1 MRCRHGGKALRR
13 GLWIA
18 LASSILG
25 LVPGLG
31 EAAGAAPSAYEVDA
45 ALSQLGPRPDGSP
58 AQGRAVELLLAAMR
72 RAGLR
77 DVRAVSLAPSAPGK
91 PGQTA
96 LEGVLS
102 GATDRE
108 IVLSGHFDTVAKSPG
123 ADDDGS
129 GCSVAIAAA
138 ADLART
144 PLGHTVRVV
153 LFNGEEEGLL
163 GSRAWVESLDAG
175 RRDCIL
181 ADLNLEM
188 LGWAGS
194 PGPTLHA
201 LAVRRRT
208 GPAAPGRARPTGAL
222 VLPPGWLVHAV
233 LRSGDAVGWPL
244 AMADPRFPTL
254 MQLVQRSVRVRFG
267 ADSDAFQARG
277 IPAVTVSD
285 SSFLSLDPTYHKA
298 IDVAAR
304 LDPHRMEQ
312 WTAAVAATVRRLDR
326 LAGPPIAE
334 DQYLVLGGRVWLRRD
349 ILMIGF
355 VLWVALVFRGIPG
368 RWRGASAE
376 ERLRQRRRY
385 MPGFVFRILLLF
397 ALFAA
402 PVLSV
407 LLLPAAVL
415 ALAPPRRIGLRLLWA
430 VLGLL
435 PLGVYLF
442 ALVDGVFAGVVST
455 RGGFTG
461 GLPALLLI
469 TGTFA
474 AYAVMIAVRT
484 PPPESSAA
492 SSSPG
497 APGS

>member
-1 MRCRHGGKALRR
+1 MGRRH
-13 GLWIA
+13 
-18 LASSILG
+18 LASWIFG
-25 LVPGLG
+25 LVFALVTCP
-31 EAAGAAPSAYEVDA
+31 AGAAAAAPTAYEIDA
-45 ALSQLGPRPDGSP
+45 GLSQLGPHPDGSP
-58 AQGRAVELLLAAMR
+58 AQAQAVALLLDAMR

-77 DVRAVSLAPSAPGK
+77 DVRAVPLAAAPGK

-96 LEGVLS
+96 LEGFLP
-102 GATDRE
+102 GKTGEE
-108 IVLSGHFDTVAKSPG
+108 IVLSGHYDTVKKSPG

-129 GCSVAIAAA
+129 GCAVAVAAA

-153 LFNGEEEGLL
+153 LFNGEEKGLL
-163 GSRAWVESLDAG
+163 GSRAWVEALDAAHRG
-175 RRDCIL
+175 RIL

-201 LAVRRRT
+201 LPVRAYT
-208 GPAAPGRARPTGAL
+208 GREAPGARAAGPLA
-222 VLPPGWLVHAV
+222 LPPGWLVHAV
-233 LRSGDAVGWPL
+233 LRSGDAVSWPL
-244 AMADPRFPTL
+244 VMADPHLPVL

-277 IPAVTVSD
+277 IPAITVSD

-298 IDVAAR
+298 TDVASR
-304 LDPHRMEQ
+304 LDPHRLEQ

-326 LAGPPIAE
+326 LAGPPVNE

-349 ILMIGF
+349 LLMIGF

-376 ERLRQRRRY
+376 ERLRQGRQY
-385 MPGFVFRILLLF
+385 LPGFVFRLLLLL
-397 ALFAA
+397 ALFTA

-407 LLLPAAVL
+407 LLLPAALL
-415 ALAPPRRIGLRLLWA
+415 ALAPPHRRALRLLWA

-435 PLGVYLF
+435 PLGVYLA
-442 ALVDGVFAGVVST
+442 ALAAGVKEGIVST
-455 RGGFTG
+455 RGGFAG
-461 GLPALLLI
+461 SPAALLLI
-469 TGTFA
+469 AGAFA
-474 AYAVMIAVRT
+474 AYAAMLLAA
-484 PPPESSAA
+484 PPPPAGSAAA
-492 SSSPG
+492 SST
-497 APGS
+497 A

>member
-1 MRCRHGGKALRR
+1 MRSLRGGKAVVR
-13 GLWIA
+13 GLLIA
-18 LASSILG
+18 LALWVLG
-25 LVPGLG
+25 LGPGPS
-31 EAAGAAPSAYEVDA
+31 EAAGAAGAASVAYEVDA
-45 ALSQLGPRPDGSP
+45 GLSQLGPRPDGSP
-58 AQGRAVELLLAAMR
+58 AQGRAAELLLAAMR

-77 DVRAVSLAPSAPGK
+77 DVRAVPLASAPGK
-91 PGQTA
+91 PVQTA
-96 LEGVLS
+96 LEGVLP
-102 GATDRE
+102 GATDQE

-144 PLGHTVRVV
+144 PLSHTVRVV

-163 GSRAWVESLDAG
+163 GSRAWVESLDAAHRG
-175 RRDCIL
+175 RIL

-188 LGWAGS
+188 LGWTGS

-201 LAVRRRT
+201 LPVRRRT
-208 GPAAPGRARPTGAL
+208 GPDPRARPAGPL

-233 LRSGDAVGWPL
+233 LRSGDAVSWPL
-244 AMADPRFPTL
+244 AMADPRFPVL

-298 IDVAAR
+298 TDVAAR
-304 LDPHRMEQ
+304 LDPHRLEQ

-349 ILMIGF
+349 ILTIGF
-355 VLWVALVFRGIPG
+355 VLWVVLVFRGIPG
-368 RWRGASAE
+368 RWRGVPAE

-385 MPGFVFRILLLF
+385 LPGFVFRILLLF
-397 ALFAA
+397 ALFTA

-407 LLLPAAVL
+407 LLLPAAAL
-415 ALAPPRRIGLRLLWA
+415 ALVPPRRRGLRLLWA
-430 VLGLL
+430 GLGLL
-435 PLGVYLF
+435 PLGVYLC
-442 ALVDGVFAGVVST
+442 ALVGGIFAGVVST
-455 RGGFTG
+455 RGGFPG
-461 GLPALLLI
+461 SQMSALLILA
-469 TGTFA
+469 TFV
-474 AYAVMIAVRT
+474 AYAVMLTVKM
-484 PPPESSAA
+484 PPPASSAA
-492 SSSPG
+492 SSV
-497 APGS
+497 